1 MGMRDEEALFRR
13 AVELF
18 NSEDFFECHEV
29 FEELWVSAVQPD
41 RWFLQSLIHFAVGLY
56 HYQRGNN
63 RGALRQ
69 LNKGLKKIRG
79 YLPSWK
85 GIDTALIERQFLYC
99 IAYVK
104 AEQDLT
110 QLPKIDLT
118 DARLDRTVSTKKV

>member
-1 MGMRDEEALFRR
+1 MRDNEALFRH

-56 HYQRGNN
+56 HHRRSNN

-85 GIDTALIERQFLYC
+85 GIDTVLIERQFLCC
-99 IAYVK
+99 IADLE
-104 AEQDLT
+104 AGQDLT
-110 QLPKIDLT
+110 KLTKIDLT
-118 DARLDRTVSTKKV
+118 CARLSLTAST